1 MGEGDHQLPVFDSD
15 EGDRLPE
22 TGRQQLQ
29 KFTIAAML
37 GKRTEPMGIDK
48 GSKKRLRGFHAAIIA
63 SLLLGLALAGCG
75 YKTDPVYVSPLDHN
89 RTEGS
94 R

>member
-1 MGEGDHQLPVFDSD
+1 MGEGDHQLAVLDRD
-15 EGDRLPE
+15 EGDRLSKTRRE
-22 TGRQQLQ
+22 QLQ
-29 KFTIAAML
+29 KFTIATML
-37 GKRTEPMGIDK
+37 GKRTERMGIDK

-75 YKTDPVYVSPLDHN
+75 YKTDPVYVAPLDQN

>member
-1 MGEGDHQLPVFDSD
+1 MGEGDHQLPVFDGD
-15 EGDRLPE
+15 KGDRLLE

-29 KFTIAAML
+29 KFTIAVML
-37 GKRTEPMGIDK
+37 GKRTESMGIDK
-48 GSKKRLRGFHAAIIA
+48 GSKKHLRGFHAAIIA
-63 SLLLGLALAGCG
+63 SLLLALALSACG
-75 YKTDPVYVSPLDHN
+75 YKTDPVYVAPQDHN

>member
-1 MGEGDHQLPVFDSD
+1 MREGDHQLAIFDRNK
-15 EGDRLPE
+15 GDRLAKTRWE
-22 TGRQQLQ
+22 QLQ
-29 KFTIAAML
+29 KFTIATML
-37 GKRTEPMGIDK
+37 GKRTERMGVEK

-75 YKTDPVYVSPLDHN
+75 YKTDPVYVSPLEHN
-89 RTEGS
+89 QTEGS